1 MRRSL
6 LCLALVALAPAA
18 FAEVPARV
26 NPSAADVGP
35 TRESPEGLSHWQK
48 MAEDMAAEAAPA
60 LKAKGVTVSAGA
72 YGPSSTFDGAFQDFF
87 VTALYRLGVPVTAN
101 GYGARVEIDSYP
113 LNFQAPRTTARVTDL
128 TCRPHGNH
136 EHCSS
141 SSSRYK
147 SALRDELALNLRV
160 FDGGN
165 LVFSGSTTYYLP
177 NADINKYRPAK
188 RVVERQVYDARTGE
202 AVGSTMNGEYGTRTW
217 R

>member
-6 LCLALVALAPAA
+6 LCLAMLAIAPAA

-26 NPSAADVGP
+26 NPTASDVGA

-72 YGPSSTFDGAFQDFF
+72 HGPTSTFDGAFQDFF

-128 TCRPHGNH
+128 TCRPHGDH
-136 EHCSS
+136 EHCSRS
-141 SSSRYK
+141 SYRYK
-147 SALRDELALNLRV
+147 GALRDELALNLRV

-177 NADINKYRPAK
+177 QADLSKYRPAK
-188 RVVERQVYDARTGE
+188 RVVERQVYEDRWVEPASNG
-202 AVGSTMNGEYGTRTW
+202 MNGDYGTRTW